1 MVLLPTVSSCAFEGW
16 REEREQNIRTTMEQ
30 YISTNA
36 KNGNRCVPNP
46 IADTAE
52 FLDRLTDDRDR
63 SFVEMSSELPRI
75 EWKHSTVDYL
85 PHKRTPSLRIS
96 QRTNRKKWSRRARR
110 GEARRFVRNP
120 DNCLYIDRLHPA
132 QSAQSAKSPSPLISQ
147 DGQPKRI
154 PAMTLV
160 TPAHRISHNG
170 LLYRC

>member
-1 MVLLPTVSSCAFEGW
+1 MGLLPTVSSWLFEGW

-110 GEARRFVRNP
+110 GEARRGDLFVTRIIVCTSTVFTRP
-120 DNCLYIDRLHPA
+120 SRPSQPSRQVHSFLRMVS
-132 QSAQSAKSPSPLISQ
+132 QSESQ
-147 DGQPKRI
+147 R
-154 PAMTLV
+154 
-160 TPAHRISHNG
+160 
-170 LLYRC
+170 